1 MRFFNQFDPQLL
13 YYIEK
18 KFFLDTNGDL
28 RPDATPE
35 SLVEILQMYSF
46 NSQQDDMKWIYPE
59 FLKKLY
65 QTMSHKDIL
74 ENLTPQQ
81 LKIVV
86 KQSGRLKFTCEHLR
100 PIFEKAL
107 NQLERKWTTDEGDKI
122 SILTAIAESLLQL
135 RLNED
140 LTEFGGSEVIFTPD
154 MEDKFAKALNECF
167 KNPPKRSWLPSFL
180 KITKAFVKMDI

>member
-1 MRFFNQFDPQLL
+1 
-13 YYIEK
+13 
-18 KFFLDTNGDL
+18 
-28 RPDATPE
+28 
-35 SLVEILQMYSF
+35 
-46 NSQQDDMKWIYPE
+46 MKWIYPE

-107 NQLERKWTTDEGDKI
+107 N
-122 SILTAIAESLLQL
+122 
-135 RLNED
+135 
-140 LTEFGGSEVIFTPD
+140 
-154 MEDKFAKALNECF
+154 
-167 KNPPKRSWLPSFL
+167 
-180 KITKAFVKMDI
+180 